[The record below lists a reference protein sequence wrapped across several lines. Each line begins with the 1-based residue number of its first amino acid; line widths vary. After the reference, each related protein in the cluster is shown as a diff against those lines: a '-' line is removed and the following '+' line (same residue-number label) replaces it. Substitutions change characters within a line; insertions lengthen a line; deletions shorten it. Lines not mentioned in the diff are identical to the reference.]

1 MEETIMFNEIIRLS
15 NGVEVPMLALGTWLI
30 DDDVVAEAVRQA
42 VKLGYRHVD
51 TAQAYANER
60 GVGEGI
66 RTCGVPREQ
75 LFVTSKVAA
84 EHKTYEAAAASIDE
98 TLRQMGLD
106 YLDMMIIHS
115 PQPWVEVNQS
125 DNRYIE
131 GNRAAWRALEDA
143 LKAGKL
149 RAIGVSNFL
158 KEDIDSLWEA
168 AEIKPMVNQV
178 LCHISNTPLDLIE
191 YCQNK
196 GIVMEAYSPVAHGE
210 ALKNPAIGT
219 MAEKY
224 GVSIAQLCIRYDLQL
239 GMITLPKTANP
250 AHMKSNGEVAFT
262 ISADDMEI
270 LKHIE
275 RIRDY
280 GDSSFFPVFGG
291 KLKGYSGKPGSE
303 EI

>member
-1 MEETIMFNEIIRLS
+1 MFHETVTLS
-15 NGVEVPMLALGTWLI
+15 NGVIVPQLALGTWLI
-30 DDDVVAEAVRQA
+30 DDDKVAEAVRAA
-42 VKLGYRHVD
+42 VSMGYRHVD

-66 RTCGVPREQ
+66 RTCGIPRDQ
-75 LFVTSKVAA
+75 LFITSKVAA

-125 DNRYIE
+125 ENRYIE

-143 LKAGKL
+143 YRAGKL

-158 KEDIDSLWEA
+158 EGDIDSLWET

-178 LCHISNTPLDLIE
+178 LCHISNTPLALIE
-191 YCQNK
+191 YCQCK

-210 ALKNPAIGT
+210 AMKNPAIRA

-224 GVSIAQLCIRYDLQL
+224 GVSIPQLCIRYDLQL

-250 AHMKSNGEVAFT
+250 AHMKSNGEVDFT
-262 ISADDMEI
+262 ISAEDMET
-270 LKHIE
+270 LKRIE

-291 KLKGYSGKPGSE
+291 KLKGYSGRPGTE